1 MLSAAEIAR
10 GVQGA
15 VAFLWRDPRATTYF
29 DNTTEACL
37 RSFRVMVLVA
47 PLQII
52 LLLIRYSGV
61 TTAAD
66 EMEIFVVETI
76 SYVVEWLLFPVIFHE
91 IARRQGWLD
100 RYARYIGALNWINLP
115 GMLLAVVLVPL
126 AQLAPAAIGDLVH
139 VVLQALVSRHHATG
153 AGCRLAALDHAADRE
168 LGAARLHFI
177 PRRSL
182 SRHRC
187 CCRHLDRIALPS
199 GTGLAA
205 APSGRPVCDR
215 RRPTP
220 PRRRAATTDHAPPA

>member
-61 TTAAD
+61 TTVAD

-139 VVLQALVSRHHATG
+139 VVLQALFFYWFLVTTRQVLG
-153 AGCRLAALDHAADRE
+153 AGWPLSIMLLIVSWVPLAFISFLVARY
-168 LGAARLHFI
+168 LGI
-177 PRRSL
+177 
-182 SRHRC
+182 
-187 CCRHLDRIALPS
+187 
-199 GTGLAA
+199 AA
-205 APSGRPVCDR
+205 AVV
-215 RRPTP
+215 T
-220 PRRRAATTDHAPPA
+220 

>member
-1 MLSAAEIAR
+1 VLSAAEIAR

-47 PLQII
+47 PLQVI

-139 VVLQALVSRHHATG
+139 VVLQALFFYWFLVTTRQVLG
-153 AGCRLAALDHAADRE
+153 AGWPLSIMLLIVSWVPLAFISFLVARY
-168 LGAARLHFI
+168 LGI
-177 PRRSL
+177 
-182 SRHRC
+182 
-187 CCRHLDRIALPS
+187 
-199 GTGLAA
+199 AA
-205 APSGRPVCDR
+205 AVV
-215 RRPTP
+215 T
-220 PRRRAATTDHAPPA
+220 